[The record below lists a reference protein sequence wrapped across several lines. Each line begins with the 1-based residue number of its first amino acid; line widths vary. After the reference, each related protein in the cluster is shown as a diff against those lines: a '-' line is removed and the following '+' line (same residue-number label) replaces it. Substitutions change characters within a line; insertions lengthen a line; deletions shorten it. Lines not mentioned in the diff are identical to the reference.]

1 MKRILLASKARHII
15 SQGNLWWNEKKI
27 VISPRHGT
35 DSDNYTNTQ
44 YMRSLLLGISFI
56 LSSVVGVAQTLP
68 SETIY
73 FTTDRMVYQQSD
85 SIGVEGILMRMDNDS
100 EREPYSRVVYMEMIN
115 GKDSVM
121 TRQRVMTDDNGAFQ
135 MKMPPAYAENG
146 IYYLRAFTKMMC
158 NFNEATI
165 PTYPVEIRDVGFTA
179 ANSTSQNI
187 DCRFFP
193 EGGHLIAGEMQR
205 VAVYLHDSNENG
217 VQKELTLHDASGNS
231 MKTITTTPSG
241 WEVLTL
247 MPTEGNHYY
256 ITVEN
261 DGGTMTFALPET
273 EKDACTL
280 KADVNKGFLL
290 YSILGNRPQGSR
302 LYAYH
307 QGAGLLQLPDA
318 ARGRVDVGD
327 LNDGVMSLILLG
339 KDDNILSETQCWVGE
354 RAKENPALAADYNK
368 GEIIGSL
375 MNAGNESHRMVR
387 FFPYEE
393 YQQSMLRSHMT
404 SAEAVLNYTN
414 GLKSPV
420 VFPTEYLSEN
430 AAERHTDITAWLNSA
445 SFCRFDIAKALENG
459 FNYRYKPEVGNIIQG
474 VVYGPKKAWKL
485 KKGSIVAFQRSN
497 GNTFS
502 AEMNKDGSFVLP
514 VDDYPEKEEFFLEA
528 HDEKGR
534 SMNLIYE
541 ITDDSIPSLRNMHVL
556 ARTDENVVV
565 EVKESNS
572 KFSFTGDN
580 RLPEVTVKA
589 RVKVE
594 ENTPTKE
601 FYGNK
606 LLTQEV
612 LEQRNYQSFEQMI
625 YHFSPY
631 MVLRKEASDDNVD
644 GGILKKTPDSVGK
657 IDQYKL
663 FPVSRVSV
671 LSGKSEIPIYV
682 DGTMVETNEAYYNL
696 NMDDVASAQFLSSAE
711 AVGHYFGAINGV
723 LEIKTKKYKK
733 EAIKSKGVMYQP
745 SMGSANYGKP
755 YTAHKVTAPET
766 PGRYVM
772 IVDSISPD
780 GTPQSSGYVINV
792 K

>member
-1 MKRILLASKARHII
+1 MKKNLL
-15 SQGNLWWNEKKI
+15 I
-27 VISPRHGT
+27 VIAL
-35 DSDNYTNTQ
+35 
-44 YMRSLLLGISFI
+44 MMSLLCG
-56 LSSVVGVAQTLP
+56 AQTLP

-73 FTTDRMVYQQSD
+73 FTADKMVYKQSD
-85 SIGVEGILMRMDNDS
+85 SISIDGMLIRMDS
-100 EREPYSRVVYMEMIN
+100 KTEREPYSRVVYIELIN
-115 GKDSVM
+115 EKDSVM

-187 DCRFFP
+187 DCSFFP

-217 VQKELTLHDASGNS
+217 VQKELTLHDASGNR

-393 YQQSMLRSHMT
+393 YQQSVLKNHMAN
-404 SAEAVLNYTN
+404 AETALNFTN
-414 GLKSPV
+414 GVSSSVPFPV
-420 VFPTEYLSEN
+420 CYLSEN
-430 AAERHTDITAWLNSA
+430 AANRQTDITAWLCSA
-445 SFCRFDIAKALENG
+445 SFCRFDVAKALKNG
-459 FNYRYKPEVGNIIQG
+459 FNYRYKPEMCNIIQG
-474 VVYGPKKAWKL
+474 KVYGPKKAWKL
-485 KKGSIVAFQRSN
+485 KKGNIIAFQRSN
-497 GNTFS
+497 GDTFS
-502 AEMNKDGSFVLP
+502 AEMNNDGSFVMA
-514 VDDYPEKEEFFLEA
+514 VGDYPEREEFFLEA
-528 HDEKGR
+528 HDEKGEP
-534 SMNLIYE
+534 MNLIYE
-541 ITDDSIPSLRNMHVL
+541 IADDSIPALRNMHALSRL
-556 ARTDENVVV
+556 ADNINV
-565 EVKESNS
+565 EVKESDS
-572 KFSFTGDN
+572 KFSFSGDN
-580 RLPEVTVKA
+580 RLPEVMVKA

-594 ENTPTKE
+594 EATPTQE
-601 FYGNK
+601 FYGSK
-606 LLTQEV
+606 LLTEEV
-612 LEQRNYQSFEQMI
+612 LEKRNYQSFEHMI
-625 YHFSPY
+625 YHFSTF
-631 MVLRKEASDDNVD
+631 MVLRKVPAQDLDNPTQ
-644 GGILKKTPDSVGK
+644 GPTNSGEKSR
-657 IDQYKL
+657 IDEYKL
-663 FPVSRVSV
+663 FPVSRVST
-671 LSGKSEIPIYV
+671 LKGANEIPIYV
-682 DGTMVETNEAYYNL
+682 DGVNISTNEAFYNL
-696 NMDDVASAQFLSSAE
+696 NMDDVSAVQYLTGAE
-711 AVGHYFGAINGV
+711 ALGRYHGAINGI

-733 EAIKSKGVMYQP
+733 TDIKSKGVMYLP
-745 SMGSANYGKP
+745 SMGSANYGKT
-755 YTAHKVTAPET
+755 YTADVVSAPDI

-772 IVDSISPD
+772 IVDNISAT
-780 GTPQSSGYVINV
+780 GTPQSSSYVINV